1 MHSRSYRGIYDR
13 QTRLARLNSVLTAVA
28 IVLALA
34 VGVTA
39 SLRYEIG
46 SLALGTITFASP

>member
-13 QTRLARLNSVLTAVA
+13 QIRLARLNGVLTAVA

-34 VGVTA
+34 VGITA
-39 SLRYEIG
+39 SLRYELG
-46 SLALGTITFASP
+46 SLALDSITFASP